1 MHGKSTTPMNNEYTG
16 VGITND
22 HRVNVA
28 RVLTS
33 ARGAHQ
39 RPPPAQAATAAAL
52 RATLAVPHA
61 R

>member
-1 MHGKSTTPMNNEYTG
+1 MNNEYTG